1 MKRVIITLFGILV
14 ISFVLLL
21 GVRFIGFP
29 VPIVIEHSKIPAENE
44 LKYHEGGNSKAQI
57 IWWGE

>member
-1 MKRVIITLFGILV
+1 MKHVKLALFGVLV

-21 GVRFIGFP
+21 GIRFIGFP
-29 VPIVIEHSKIPAENE
+29 VPIVIEHSNIPIENE
-44 LKYHEGGNSKAQI
+44 TRYHEEGNSKAQI